1 MYRYVYYHIYMR
13 VMLKRPPCPGITLNV
28 LWEYLAS
35 WKNVARWKYDKEIR
49 SQNSFLCFRGPFFL
63 HEYNILAHVYIHV
76 AKYIKISIV
85 YCPAWQL
92 YLGMGILN
100 DYKTTAILPISPHSA
115 NQCTLPQCHCYDHPT
130 AMPRARIPAS
140 DISFFMHIHIYCSDI
155 TYHVRMSNICAMP
168 CIFV

>member
-1 MYRYVYYHIYMR
+1 MSCENIWPAGK
-13 VMLKRPPCPGITLNV
+13 MLQDGNMTKKLDLKTL
-28 LWEYLAS
+28 
-35 WKNVARWKYDKEIR
+35 
-49 SQNSFLCFRGPFFL
+49 FLCFRGPFFL

-115 NQCTLPQCHCYDHPT
+115 NQCALPQCHCYDHPT

-155 TYHVRMSNICAMP
+155 TYHVRMSNIYAMP

>member
-1 MYRYVYYHIYMR
+1 M
-13 VMLKRPPCPGITLNV
+13 
-28 LWEYLAS
+28 
-35 WKNVARWKYDKEIR
+35 
-49 SQNSFLCFRGPFFL
+49 
-63 HEYNILAHVYIHV
+63 
-76 AKYIKISIV
+76 

-140 DISFFMHIHIYCSDI
+140 DISFFMPIHIYCSDI

-168 CIFV
+168 CIFVYYMNNILLWSSVLFARIPIPNTQFWYTDMSGCHGMTYTCPVTSIMFWYNISFTYICPVYCSDISYMFRSQISEARKSGI